1 MTEWTSS
8 GHLQIP
14 EGELPCPHCVST
26 TDCGHLRWHSPRPPC
41 QELWSPRL
49 SQSLPAYLCRSLQNT
64 SGTPWPP
71 PTPWSY
77 TFPSL
82 LKSLHHARPFSH
94 AISFLDL
101 PHSFPIRVHASPFL
115 CEVMFLPTSHNG
127 KGGPLFFLI
136 ICIIHLWMVT
146 P

>member
-1 MTEWTSS
+1 MTEGTSS

-26 TDCGHLRWHSPRPPC
+26 TDCGHLQWHSPGPPC
-41 QELWSPRL
+41 QQLWSPRL
-49 SQSLPAYLCRSLQNT
+49 SQSLLAYLCRSLQNT
-64 SGTPWPP
+64 SSTPWPS

-101 PHSFPIRVHASPFL
+101 PRSFPIRVHASPFL
-115 CEVMFLPTSHNG
+115 WEVMFLPTSHSG

-136 ICIIHLWMVT
+136 ICIIRLWMVT